1 MTTAEAL
8 QWVNLTAF
16 VVLGVG
22 GVKLLQRRQLRGYGM
37 VLIAWAVNDIA
48 FYIAVIWLRE
58 WFTSGQLNEWSAIT
72 KLQAVIMALGLARMA
87 WTRGR

>member
-37 VLIAWAVNDIA
+37 VLIAWAVNNIA